1 MTLAK
6 HTNYS
11 QTTTNKNK
19 NVDVVYLAGGDDEA
33 DDQSYLQSI
42 QQKFPNIVKTIS
54 IHEKDGRISSQY
66 VRDTILQGD
75 YESFKK
81 TVPEAAFNKGFAK
94 PIFEMLAQTIKEPP
108 PEDGSEETANT

>member
-66 VRDTILQGD
+66 VRDTILFLLI
-75 YESFKK
+75 S
-81 TVPEAAFNKGFAK
+81 
-94 PIFEMLAQTIKEPP
+94 
-108 PEDGSEETANT
+108 